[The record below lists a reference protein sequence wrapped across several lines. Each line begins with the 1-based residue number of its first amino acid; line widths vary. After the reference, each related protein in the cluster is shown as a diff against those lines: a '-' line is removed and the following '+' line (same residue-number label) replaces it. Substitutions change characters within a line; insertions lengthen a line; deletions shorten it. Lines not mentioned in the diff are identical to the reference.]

1 MLNFSFNSPSLSVPS
16 GYTSKIK
23 KILITSVIFL
33 VLISSG
39 CLWRWYWDTGGGGSG
54 GGGGETPPTTAP
66 PSIAPPITDIPITP
80 APTSPPSV
88 EGSHSAF
95 DTSLIGLLIL
105 YSLTIYFYSHRRYT
119 QNHQNLQKFTLRFT
133 SFLTLG
139 FALVPFFPTEAL
151 QRLIPQLSSKVLTIL
166 SIESFA
172 VGENL
177 FIALREGGYYMIIVS
192 PYCVGWG
199 VILNFVALI
208 LAVPDMK
215 NNVRVKGILLGV
227 PTVVFLNFIKV
238 PLEGL
243 ISYYYGNYAWV
254 ARTDIVFANVLL
266 IMVYFIWAAWVK
278 IAFKSD
284 FKMVYAQPKNSVITG

>member
-1 MLNFSFNSPSLSVPS
+1 MLNLSFKPPSFCVPP
-16 GYTSKIK
+16 GYISKIK
-23 KILITSVIFL
+23 KVSIATIIFII
-33 VLISSG
+33 LISSG
-39 CLWRWYWDTGGGGSG
+39 CLWSWYWETGGGGSG
-54 GGGGETPPTTAP
+54 GGGSGPTTAP
-66 PSIAPPITDIPITP
+66 PSTTPPTTDIPITP

-88 EGSHSAF
+88 VGSHSAF

-119 QNHQNLQKFTLRFT
+119 QNHQKLQKFTLRFA

-139 FALVPFFPTEAL
+139 FAIVQLLPTAAL
-151 QRLIPQLSSKVLTIL
+151 QRLIPSLSSEVLTLL

-177 FIALREGGYYMIIVS
+177 FIALREGGYYRIIVS

-199 VILNFVALI
+199 VILNLVALI

-215 NNVRVKGILLGV
+215 KDVQRMGILFGV
-227 PTVVFLNFIKV
+227 PAVAFLNFVKV

-243 ISYYYGNYAWV
+243 ISYYYGTYSWV
-254 ARTDIVFANVLL
+254 AQTDVVFANGLL
-266 IMVYFIWAAWVK
+266 IMVYLIWAAWVNST
-278 IAFKSD
+278 FKSD
-284 FKMVYAQPKNSVITG
+284 FKMVYVQPKNSVMPG